1 MTMQLDPAALEFVQ
15 RSQKERAQAEAEAN
29 AKPKR
34 ETILR
39 PHEAGRKARQMNV
52 TFPSGAWTEAIRE
65 VAKLRGL
72 RPGDFIVWCV
82 SYATAQIKD
91 QAVTAPSGVGRK
103 QHHKACEWMEDLPWE
118 PE

>member
-1 MTMQLDPAALEFVQ
+1 MKLDPVADFIIQAQ
-15 RSQKERAQAEAEAN
+15 RTQANAQAEAEAN